1 MCLIGGFLTLELDS
15 FGVSDFGVRKVLFF
29 LGEAPLVTEAAHR
42 FSTWA
47 GFPYGNHITM
57 IFLIG
62 QWNMYFLF
70 SSMSGPSR
78 NPKSCKIY
86 MCSIHVLTCYTR
98 GLQTV
103 IHRSSMGIQSGS
115 LAQSQLHWA

>member
-1 MCLIGGFLTLELDS
+1 MFDKW
-15 FGVSDFGVRKVLFF
+15 VSDIETGQFWGFRFWGQKGFVF

-47 GFPYGNHITM
+47 GLPSGNHITM

-86 MCSIHVLTCYTR
+86 MWSIHVLTFYTR
-98 GLQTV
+98 G
-103 IHRSSMGIQSGS
+103 
-115 LAQSQLHWA
+115 